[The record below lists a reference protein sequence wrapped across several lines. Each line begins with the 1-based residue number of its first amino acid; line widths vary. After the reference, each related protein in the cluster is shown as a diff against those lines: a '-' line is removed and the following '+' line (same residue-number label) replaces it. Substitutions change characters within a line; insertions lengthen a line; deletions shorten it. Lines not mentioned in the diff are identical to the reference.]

1 MNAQD
6 FTYWLQ
12 GFVELNKGQ
21 VPGADQWKSIKEHL
35 ALVFTKVT
43 PPVGKFDPLP
53 PGHYPPFLPSTYP
66 TPGWPPSEVICST
79 TNPLAE
85 AAQAQSIISGLSVG
99 AGSPPKSSTTEF
111 C

>member
-1 MNAQD
+1 MNAKD

-12 GFVELNKGQ
+12 GFVELTKGQ
-21 VPGADQWKSIKEHL
+21 VPDADQWKSIKEHL

-43 PPVGKFDPLP
+43 PLVGEFDPLP
-53 PGHYPPFLPSTYP
+53 PGQYPPFLPSTYP
-66 TPGWPPSEVICST
+66 TPDWPQEPIITCSVE
-79 TNPLAE
+79 PLAE

-99 AGSPPKSSTTEF
+99 AGSPSQSSTTAF